1 MYSIYLPRYT
11 IGIDAYRNFHTI
23 LRQAGTSCAVYY
35 GKKAWDA
42 AGQKILSALSNAG
55 IAVAAQGVY
64 GHEASI
70 ENAERIL
77 QDPKINDV
85 SFLLA
90 VGGGKCTDTVK
101 YAGWKLHKPVYSCP
115 TIASNCAP
123 VTKIAIMYHPDGSF
137 REIAQLAEPPVH
149 CFIDTEI
156 LAKAPLKY
164 VWAGMGDTMAK
175 HVESIFSARGD
186 TLTYPS
192 RLGIKIGELC
202 FYDILDCG
210 RQAYRDA
217 EKHTVSAAFEEAVQ
231 NIIISTGAVSVSV
244 SKDYNSAL
252 AHALYYGLTIRKEV
266 DEHHLHGEIVSYGTL
281 VQLMMDHQEDLLQKA
296 YIFNKDLGLPIKLS
310 QLGLDIHEDLHD
322 VLQAAQNNQEL
333 IYVPYPVTSERIY
346 EAMKE
351 LEEYTGGDQ

>member
-11 IGIDAYRNFHTI
+11 IGIDAYQSFQTI
-23 LRQAGTSCAVYY
+23 LRSAGKSCAVYY
-35 GKKAWDA
+35 GKHAWQA
-42 AGQKILSALSNAG
+42 AGRKILSSLSDSG
-55 IAVAAQGVY
+55 IEIAAQGVY

-70 ENAERIL
+70 ENAEFIL
-77 QDPKINDV
+77 HDPKVKNA

-156 LAKAPLKY
+156 LSQAPLQY

-186 TLTYPS
+186 ILSYPS

-210 RQAYRDA
+210 RQAYCDA
-217 EKHTVSAAFEEAVQ
+217 EKHKVSAAFEEAVQ

-281 VQLMMDHQEDLLQKA
+281 VQLMMDDQKEMLQKA
-296 YIFNKDLGLPIKLS
+296 YAFNKDLGLPTKLS
-310 QLGLDIHEDLHD
+310 QLDLNIHEDLHD

-333 IYVPYPVTSERIY
+333 AHVPYPVTSEKIY
-346 EAMKE
+346 EAMQK
-351 LEEYTGGDQ
+351 LEEYAGGDQ